1 MDRLRSM
8 AFDIIDA
15 SDVDSYTDRTR
26 ISTEEEDEEE
36 SSKPRWTFWMIPS
49 ACT

>member
-1 MDRLRSM
+1 M

-26 ISTEEEDEEE
+26 ISNGRVMKRK